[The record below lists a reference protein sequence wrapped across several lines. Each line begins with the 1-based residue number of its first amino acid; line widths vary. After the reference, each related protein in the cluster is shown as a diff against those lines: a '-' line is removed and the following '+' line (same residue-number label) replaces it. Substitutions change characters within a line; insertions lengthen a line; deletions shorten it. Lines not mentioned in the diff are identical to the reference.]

1 MTSLYPLHTTGF
13 FVAPKSPYT
22 KGDGTSAR
30 SVVRV
35 ERGAVS
41 RADTKESAEF
51 IRYKLVKG
59 FDRFPKKRRRYS
71 DGKCRGHL
79 HIAKRGAELRGAVA
93 R

>member
-1 MTSLYPLHTTGF
+1 LYPLHTTGF
-13 FVAPKSPYT
+13 FVAPNAPYT
-22 KGDGTSAR
+22 KGDGTRAR

-59 FDRFPKKRRRYS
+59 FDHFPKKWRRNS
-71 DGKCRGHL
+71 DGYTVVIYILPSAGLNCTGL
-79 HIAKRGAELRGAVA
+79 FA
-93 R
+93 RW